1 MFMKSREVHLASRP
15 QGEPTLE
22 QFTFVSVELP
32 EPKPGEVL
40 VRNLYL
46 SVDPYMRGRMNAT
59 KSYAPPFEIGNPMYG
74 GAIGRVL
81 RSNDPCVPEG
91 SLVSSMFGWREA
103 FVAPAK
109 DVQFVD
115 PKGAPI
121 PALLGTLGMTGLTA
135 WGGLFKIGALQ
146 NGETVFVS
154 GAAGAVGSVACQL
167 AKLHGCTVIGSAG
180 SAAKVAFLRDE
191 LKVDYAFDYHD
202 GEPLTHL
209 EKAAQDGIQVYFD
222 NTGGP
227 QLEAAIASL
236 QWHGRVV
243 LCGAIAGYNTPVPG
257 PRNLHSAIGKR
268 LRLEGFIVSDF
279 LKDLSAF
286 HAEAIP
292 AVLSGKLLHRE
303 TIVEGIDHAPAA
315 FLSLL
320 GSGDKHIG
328 KLLIHVG
335 E

>member
-1 MFMKSREVHLASRP
+1 MTSKEVHLASRP

-22 QFTFVSVELP
+22 QFAIVSVKVP
-32 EPKPGEVL
+32 EPNAGEVQ
-40 VRNLYL
+40 VQNLYL

-59 KSYAPPFEIGNPMYG
+59 KSYAPSFEIGKPMYG

-81 RSNDPCVPEG
+81 KSSDAGVAEG
-91 SLVSSMFGWREA
+91 SLVLSQYGWREA
-103 FVAPAK
+103 FTGPAK
-109 DVQFVD
+109 MVQTFD
-115 PKGAPI
+115 PQGAPV
-121 PALLGTLGMTGLTA
+121 AAFLGTLGMTGLTA
-135 WGGLFKIGALQ
+135 WAGLFKIGALQ

-167 AKLHGCTVIGSAG
+167 AKLHGCKVIASAG
-180 SAAKVAFLRDE
+180 SAEKIAFLRDE

-202 GEPLTHL
+202 GEPLAHL
-209 EKAAQDGIQVYFD
+209 ESVAPEGIQVYFD
-222 NTGGP
+222 NTGGA

-243 LCGAIAGYNTPVPG
+243 LCGAIAGYNNPVPG

-268 LRLEGFIVSDF
+268 LRLQGFIVSDF
-279 LKDLSAF
+279 LNDRPAF

-292 AVLSGKLLHRE
+292 AVLTGKLLHRE
-303 TIVEGIDHAPAA
+303 TIVEGIDNAPAA

-320 GSGDKHIG
+320 GSGDQHIG
-328 KLLIHVG
+328 KMLIHVG
-335 E
+335 D

>member
-1 MFMKSREVHLASRP
+1 MSMTSKEVHLASRP
-15 QGEPTLE
+15 QGEPTLG
-22 QFTFVSVELP
+22 QFAFVSVELP

-46 SVDPYMRGRMNAT
+46 SVDPYMRGRMNAA
-59 KSYAPPFEIGNPMYG
+59 KSYAPPFETGKPMTG

-81 RSNDPCVPEG
+81 RSQDASVPEG
-91 SLVSSMFGWREA
+91 SLVLSQYGWREA
-103 FVAPAK
+103 FVAAAK
-109 DVQFVD
+109 TVQPFD
-115 PKGAPI
+115 SHGAPV
-121 PALLGTLGMTGLTA
+121 AAFLGTLGMTGLTA
-135 WGGLFKIGALQ
+135 WAGLFKIGALQ

-167 AKLHGCTVIGSAG
+167 AKLHRCKVIGSAG
-180 SAAKVAFLRDE
+180 SAEKVAFLHDE

-202 GEPLTHL
+202 GEPLAHL
-209 EKAAQDGIQVYFD
+209 ERAAPDGIQVYFD

-257 PRNLHSAIGKR
+257 PRNLHLAIGKR
-268 LRLEGFIVSDF
+268 LRLAGFIVSDF
-279 LKDLSAF
+279 LKDPPTF
-286 HAEAIP
+286 HAEAIS

-303 TIVEGIDHAPAA
+303 TTVEGIDQAPAA

-335 E
+335 D

>member
-1 MFMKSREVHLASRP
+1 MSMTSKEVHLASRP

-22 QFTFVSVELP
+22 QFAFVQVELP
-32 EPKPGEVL
+32 EPKAGEVL

-59 KSYAPPFEIGNPMYG
+59 KSYAPSFEIGKPMYG

-81 RSNDPCVPEG
+81 RSNDPGVPEG
-91 SLVSSMFGWREA
+91 SLVSSMFGWREV

-109 DVQFVD
+109 HVQLVD
-115 PKGAPI
+115 PKGAPV
-121 PALLGTLGMTGLTA
+121 PAFLGTLGMTGLTA

-167 AKLHGCTVIGSAG
+167 AKLHGCKVIASAG
-180 SAAKVAFLRDE
+180 SAEKVAFLRDE

-202 GEPLTHL
+202 GDPLAHL
-209 EKAAQDGIQVYFD
+209 EKAAPEGIQVYFD

-268 LRLEGFIVSDF
+268 LRLQGFIVSDF
-279 LKDLSAF
+279 VKDLPAF
-286 HAEAIP
+286 HGEAIP
-292 AVLSGKLLHRE
+292 ALLSGKLLHRE
-303 TIVEGIDHAPAA
+303 TIVEGIDRAPTA

-328 KLLIHVG
+328 KMLIHVG
-335 E
+335 D